1 MRRMRVL
8 HVIGGGEF
16 GGAERHILTLFKSI
30 NPRDA
35 QLDAA
40 CLFTAP
46 FSPIAQEAGMRVT
59 VMPMRNKLDLGVAWR
74 LREILSGY
82 DIVHTHG
89 VRANLLGR
97 LASRGIGLPVCT
109 TVHSFLSQDYPHP
122 VTRVVNALSERL
134 TSRFTTRFIAVS
146 DFIAADL
153 EKKGVSRKK
162 ISVVHN
168 GISLDIEQSKPD
180 IDLRES
186 LGLPEGVPLIATVG
200 RLHLVKGHR
209 YFIAAAA
216 EVLKRYP
223 ETRFLIIGSGPERPE
238 LERQTRTLGLEG
250 RVIFTGFRKEVM
262 LYYPEFA
269 ALVLPSLAEGF
280 GLVVLEAFLHETPV
294 VATRVGGLLEVVR
307 DGETGF
313 LVPPADAAAL
323 ARAVCLVLEDRAAAK
338 EMAARGRDF
347 VRREFPAGRMA
358 AATVAVYRE
367 VLGSQPQSHRGHREK
382 NPEVSS
388 RNPE

>member
-1 MRRMRVL
+1 MQGIRVL

-16 GGAERHILTLFKSI
+16 GGAERHILTLFQSV
-30 NPRDA
+30 NPQDA
-35 QLDAA
+35 HLEAA

-46 FSPIAQEAGMRVT
+46 FSPIAREAGMRVT

-97 LASRGIGLPVCT
+97 LAARGTGLPVCT

-134 TSRFTTRFIAVS
+134 TRRFTTRFIAVS

-153 EKKGVSRKK
+153 EKKGVSREK
-162 ISVVHN
+162 ISVVYN
-168 GISLDIEQSKPD
+168 GISLNTEQSKPD
-180 IDLRES
+180 KRLRAS

-200 RLHLVKGHR
+200 RLHRVKGHR

-223 ETRFLIIGSGPERPE
+223 EARFLIIGSGPERPE
-238 LERQTRTLGLEG
+238 LERQVRTLGLEG
-250 RVIFTGFRKEVM
+250 RVIFTGFLKEVM
-262 LYYPEFA
+262 LYYPEFSV
-269 ALVLPSLAEGF
+269 LVLPSLTEGF
-280 GLVVLEAFLHETPV
+280 GLVVLEALLHMTPV

-307 DGETGF
+307 DGDTGF

-323 ARAVCLVLEDRAAAK
+323 AGAVCRVLEAPVAAK

-347 VRREFPAGRMA
+347 VRREFSAGRMA

-367 VLGSQPQSHRGHREK
+367 VLDSAPPGKPPR
-382 NPEVSS
+382 P
-388 RNPE
+388 